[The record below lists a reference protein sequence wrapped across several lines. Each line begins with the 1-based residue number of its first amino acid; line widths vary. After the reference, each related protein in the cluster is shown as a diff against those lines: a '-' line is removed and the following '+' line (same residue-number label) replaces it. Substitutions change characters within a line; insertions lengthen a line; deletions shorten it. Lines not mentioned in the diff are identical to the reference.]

1 MSLQTLVLKNYFV
14 REVGCFHRA
23 GHNLLVT
30 HYFDLSDNPAA
41 NKTNVSIEIYE
52 FFLFSSRVN

>member
-1 MSLQTLVLKNYFV
+1 MATKKISLEFFVSLQTLVLKNYFV

-30 HYFDLSDNPAA
+30 HIILIFQTTLLQIKQMYPL
-41 NKTNVSIEIYE
+41 K
-52 FFLFSSRVN
+52 